1 MSYLIIPILISITIF
16 LLWIIFSLAKQ
27 RSMLAQIEPESD
39 YDGQAMNPE
48 ALMSPDKEA
57 IEDMESLM
65 DEAGVKWED

>member
-1 MSYLIIPILISITIF
+1 
-16 LLWIIFSLAKQ
+16 
-27 RSMLAQIEPESD
+27 MLAQIEPESD